1 MVNWYIH
8 DNPYYYMDSDY
19 KNGDSV
25 ITSIPKFEYTLPD
38 ILNPID
44 TSSMYS
50 IIDFIQNQI
59 DKIIFKKL

>member
-1 MVNWYIH
+1 
-8 DNPYYYMDSDY
+8 MDSDY
-19 KNGDSV
+19 KNMDS
-25 ITSIPKFEYTLPD
+25 IIKSIPKFEYTLPD